1 MSYAPLVQVSYQRQ
15 HRWLGCS
22 KQTMIL
28 ASDEPGALQLSEYK
42 AWPGHEPAPSK
53 LACARIVPTVH
64 ADLWLM

>member
-42 AWPGHEPAPSK
+42 A
-53 LACARIVPTVH
+53 
-64 ADLWLM
+64 